1 MKKRKKTVFDFS
13 KGTIKVFSFIFCF
26 NITQYN
32 TLNGKLSNSQIN
44 KLKSGIK
51 NGTEVTLNIS
61 SNIVGGSNDEDNFPH
76 NLLLTN
82 T

>member
-1 MKKRKKTVFDFS
+1 M
-13 KGTIKVFSFIFCF
+13 
-26 NITQYN
+26 TQYN
-32 TLNGKLSNSQIN
+32 TLNVKLSNSQIN

-51 NGTEVTLNIS
+51 NGTEVTLKIS

-82 T
+82 K